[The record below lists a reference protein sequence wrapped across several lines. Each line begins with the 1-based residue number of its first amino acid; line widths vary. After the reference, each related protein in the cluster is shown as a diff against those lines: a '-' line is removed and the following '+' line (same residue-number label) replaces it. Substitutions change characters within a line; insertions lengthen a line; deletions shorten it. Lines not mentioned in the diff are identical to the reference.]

1 MMIESITVMVENTF
15 LAFGG
20 KYIRR
25 VTLFQGGPRGSDIL
39 RQQIGIPIDGHEFC
53 ILLCQRISIC
63 L

>member
-25 VTLFQGGPRGSDIL
+25 VSLYFRGGHAAPTFLDSKL
-39 RQQIGIPIDGHEFC
+39 AYP
-53 ILLCQRISIC
+53 
-63 L
+63 